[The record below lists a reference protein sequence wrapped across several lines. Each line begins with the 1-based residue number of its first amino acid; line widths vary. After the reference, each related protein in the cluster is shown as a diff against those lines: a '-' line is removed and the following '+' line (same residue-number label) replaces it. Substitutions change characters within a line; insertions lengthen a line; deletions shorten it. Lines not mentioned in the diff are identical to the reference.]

1 MMKMVTI
8 MLAGTKRGVP
18 PRLCIMLHP
27 LAIETPSPMR
37 KPPNRDLKI
46 SVLLGFLILKC
57 PLVSAETKEPITVPK
72 PHMPE
77 IRIIFQSSP
86 DI

>member
-1 MMKMVTI
+1 MMKI
-8 MLAGTKRGVP
+8 DAIILAGMKSGVP
-18 PRLCIMLHP
+18 PRICSMLHP
-27 LAIETPSPMR
+27 LVIETPSPIR

-46 SVLLGFLILKC
+46 SVLLGFLSLKC
-57 PLVSAETKEPITVPK
+57 PLVMAETKEPIIVPK

>member
-1 MMKMVTI
+1 MVVI
-8 MLAGTKRGVP
+8 ILAGTKRGVP
-18 PRLCIMLHP
+18 PKLCIILHP
-27 LAIETPSPMR
+27 LAIETPSPIR

-46 SVLLGFLILKC
+46 SILLGFLSLKC
-57 PLVSAETKEPITVPK
+57 PLVRADTKEPKMVPK